1 MFPQNRLGKEQGRGR
16 KVRWPRSVSTVVL
29 SASSMAVGPSP
40 SRLPAMG
47 FRVQN
52 PGLCVRHVS
61 PCGCACGLPRGGP
74 WGGGA
79 GAGSCQGGVQ
89 SWQLW
94 GSLSGAG
101 WLQVSFAAQVRF
113 DFLKPQPC
121 TLSCHRGCFAE

>member
-74 WGGGA
+74 WGGWCREPSGRSA
-79 GAGSCQGGVQ
+79 ELAAVGFAVRGGVAAGE
-89 SWQLW
+89 LCRP
-94 GSLSGAG
+94 GA
-101 WLQVSFAAQVRF
+101 L
-113 DFLKPQPC
+113 
-121 TLSCHRGCFAE
+121 